1 MNFRK
6 AFIRLVLISV
16 VLLSSSIIFGFT
28 DQATTERILG
38 ENKDFIEFINVSI
51 TNFADQKKDDFRKIY
66 EMHFNADVAYLQS
79 DYKRAYKKI
88 YACQGEMAPLF
99 ETLLRDRYL
108 EDSKNMLDRIA
119 PGIIKSR
126 SARARLY
133 LNLGYRDR
141 TVSMTHFTIG
151 EASNPKLFSYK
162 LYKYQEGIKVAR
174 RSKRYAFL
182 ALFESQTPETK
193 KSIYEEVARKEVK
206 GGNLFYSRFLDK
218 DGEAFVTELHLGFE
232 EAEKRDEKA
241 AQSRKTPQVKTENK
255 PGEKTEAAGD
265 KEPVEGEAEKTF
277 EKKLVKRVRFRKEAR
292 AAQLLQNHEF
302 DQAEDNMR
310 EYISDFNFKLITATF
325 DVLKKQAAQNPSAAK
340 LDFDALN
347 VHLMDNYVRLTK
359 QSAIETFLDNLKVE
373 DDVNPAV
380 ADEAKNNLNKEAAEK
395 QKDKAEEMRDTAD
408 AEKKNTVSEEKK
420 DAGKEEKAEKTEN
433 EKGPVK

>member
-1 MNFRK
+1 MKFRN
-6 AFIRLVLISV
+6 ANIRLVIILV
-16 VLLSSSIIFGFT
+16 AMLSSSILFGFT
-28 DQATTERILG
+28 DQTTTERILG
-38 ENKDFIEFINVSI
+38 ENRDFIEFINVSI

-108 EDSKNMLDRIA
+108 EDSKTLLDRIA

-193 KSIYEEVARKEVK
+193 KTIYEEVARKEVK
-206 GGNLFYSRFLDK
+206 AGNLFYSRFLDK
-218 DGEAFVTELHLGFE
+218 DGEAFLAELNLGYE
-232 EAEKRDEKA
+232 DAEKRDEKA
-241 AQSRKTPQVKTENK
+241 ARDRKKPQVDTDDKT
-255 PGEKTEAAGD
+255 GEKTGTTGDREPLEA
-265 KEPVEGEAEKTF
+265 EAEKTF

-292 AAQLLQNHEF
+292 AAQLLLNHEF

-340 LDFDALN
+340 LDYDALN

-359 QSAIETFLDNLKVE
+359 QSAIETFMDNLKVE
-373 DDVNPAV
+373 DDAAPGVV
-380 ADEAKNNLNKEAAEK
+380 EEVRNNLNREAAEN
-395 QKDKAEEMRDTAD
+395 QKTKTEEVRDAAD
-408 AEKKNTVSEEKK
+408 AEKENAVAGEKK
-420 DAGKEEKAEKTEN
+420 EAVKEDRAKETEN
-433 EKGPVK
+433 KEGAAK